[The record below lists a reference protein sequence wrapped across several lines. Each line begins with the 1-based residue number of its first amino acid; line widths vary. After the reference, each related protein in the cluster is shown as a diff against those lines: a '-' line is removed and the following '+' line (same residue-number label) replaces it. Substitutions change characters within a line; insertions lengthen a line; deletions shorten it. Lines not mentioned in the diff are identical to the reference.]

1 MNTVNNLTNVLIVE
15 DESAI
20 RILISTAL
28 ETNGYN
34 FEMATNGSMALSLLV
49 KHQFDI
55 ILLDLG
61 LPDRNGLEI
70 LKSLRRKKNKVG
82 VIILTAQDKIQ
93 ERISGLDAGADD
105 FVVKP
110 YDLYEVIARIQ
121 AVLRRISG
129 EVSDLIQIGNI
140 AVNKATKQVLRDHT
154 EVELTPK
161 EFHLLELFILNRGRI
176 ISRESIENS
185 FYAYDADVS
194 SNVIQVYIHNLRRK
208 LGKNI
213 VRTVQSFGYIMDENY

>member
-1 MNTVNNLTNVLIVE
+1 VRILLVE
-15 DESAI
+15 DDA
-20 RILISTAL
+20 LLAKATARGL
-28 ETNGYN
+28 DHAN
-34 FEMATNGSMALSLLV
+34 FVVDIATTAEQAYHFLASYDY
-49 KHQFDI
+49 QF

-61 LPDRNGLEI
+61 LPDRNGLEV

-82 VIILTAQDKIQ
+82 VIILTAQDQIQ
-93 ERISGLDAGADD
+93 ERIAGLDAGADD

-110 YDLYEVIARIQ
+110 YDLYEVIARVQ

-129 EVSDLIQIGNI
+129 HVSDLVQIGNI
-140 AVNKATKQVLRDHT
+140 AVNQSAKQVFINEI
-154 EVELTPK
+154 EVELTQK
-161 EFHLLELFILNRGRI
+161 EFHLLELLILNRGRI

-185 FYAYDADVS
+185 LYAYDAEVS

-213 VRTVQSFGYIMDENY
+213 VRTVQGFGYIMDENY

>member
-1 MNTVNNLTNVLIVE
+1 MRILLVE
-15 DESAI
+15 DDVLLAKA
-20 RILISTAL
+20 TARGL
-28 ETNGYN
+28 DQAN
-34 FEMATNGSMALSLLV
+34 FVVDIATTAEQAYHFLASYDY
-49 KHQFDI
+49 QF

-161 EFHLLELFILNRGRI
+161 EFHLLELFILTVAGSFHGR
-176 ISRESIENS
+176 
-185 FYAYDADVS
+185 V
-194 SNVIQVYIHNLRRK
+194 
-208 LGKNI
+208 
-213 VRTVQSFGYIMDENY
+213 

>member
-1 MNTVNNLTNVLIVE
+1 MRILLVE
-15 DESAI
+15 DDA
-20 RILISTAL
+20 LLAKATARGL
-28 ETNGYN
+28 DHAN
-34 FEMATNGSMALSLLV
+34 FVVDIATTAEQAYHFLASYDY
-49 KHQFDI
+49 QF

-61 LPDRNGLEI
+61 LPDRNGLEV

-93 ERISGLDAGADD
+93 ERILGLDAGADD

-129 EVSDLIQIGNI
+129 DVGDLIQIGNI
-140 AVNKATKQVLRDHT
+140 VVNKETKQVLRDKT
-154 EVELTPK
+154 EVELTQR

-185 FYAYDADVS
+185 FYAYDADIS

-213 VRTVQSFGYIMDENY
+213 VRTVQGFGYIMDESY

>member
-1 MNTVNNLTNVLIVE
+1 
-15 DESAI
+15 
-20 RILISTAL
+20 
-28 ETNGYN
+28 
-34 FEMATNGSMALSLLV
+34 MASYDY
-49 KHQFDI
+49 QF

>member
-1 MNTVNNLTNVLIVE
+1 MRILLVE
-15 DESAI
+15 DDA
-20 RILISTAL
+20 LLAKATARGL
-28 ETNGYN
+28 DHAN
-34 FEMATNGSMALSLLV
+34 FVVDIATTAEQAYHFLASYDY
-49 KHQFDI
+49 QF

-61 LPDRNGLEI
+61 LPDRNGLEV

-110 YDLYEVIARIQ
+110 YDLYEGIARIQ

-140 AVNKATKQVLRDHT
+140 AVNKATKQVLRDQT
-154 EVELTPK
+154 EVELTQK

-213 VRTVQSFGYIMDENY
+213 VRTVQGFGYIMDENY